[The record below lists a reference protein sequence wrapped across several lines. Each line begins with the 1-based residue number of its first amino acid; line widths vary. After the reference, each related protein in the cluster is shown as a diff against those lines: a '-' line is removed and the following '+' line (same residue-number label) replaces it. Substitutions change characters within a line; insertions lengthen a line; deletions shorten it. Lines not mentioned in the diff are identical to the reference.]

1 LGNHERSIGLLKQN
15 KLTER
20 QENGGKGKNGEQAKR
35 ERSDFAP
42 LTGGKIEPWRARAA
56 TTEQQGAEPAA
67 ALAYVLII
75 G

>member
-1 LGNHERSIGLLKQN
+1 MVAKEKTENKQKGSVPILHPLLG
-15 KLTER
+15 
-20 QENGGKGKNGEQAKR
+20 AKPSR
-35 ERSDFAP
+35 
-42 LTGGKIEPWRARAA
+42 GA

>member
-1 LGNHERSIGLLKQN
+1 MVAKE
-15 KLTER
+15 
-20 QENGGKGKNGEQAKR
+20 NGEQAKR
-35 ERSDFAP
+35 ERSDVAP
-42 LTGGKIEPWRARAA
+42 LIGGKIEPWRARGA

>member
-1 LGNHERSIGLLKQN
+1 MVAKE
-15 KLTER
+15 
-20 QENGGKGKNGEQAKR
+20 NGEQAKR

-42 LTGGKIEPWRARAA
+42 LTGGKTEPWRARGA